1 MNDIFSIDKFIEEK
15 VKDMFNFDFWMPD
28 LTNRQGAEYND
39 TLLGILLFLIFM
51 KKILQRMN

>member
-28 LTNRQGAEYND
+28 LTIDKALNIMI
-39 TLLGILLFLIFM
+39 ILRLFTIYFL
-51 KKILQRMN
+51 